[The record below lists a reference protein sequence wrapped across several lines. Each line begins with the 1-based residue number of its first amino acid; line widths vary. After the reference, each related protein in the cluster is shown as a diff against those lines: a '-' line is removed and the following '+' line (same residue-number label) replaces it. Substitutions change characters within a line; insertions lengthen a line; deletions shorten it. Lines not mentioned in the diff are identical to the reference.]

1 MPFSVTGNVWRP
13 LPRAGSGRTEK
24 RRTVRELQEGVV
36 MLSSLE
42 RMTGLDRRSHADVS
56 PAEMA
61 RALLERASA
70 DPIAVDQLLREAT
83 PLLNGRSEVSLR
95 QIETVLVETVLQ
107 NLHLEPDLE
116 PVALRLRLRHL
127 YRQALGDAE
136 PAEAAYR
143 RAFPGYVRQAVSTGL
158 LDRRLLDFELEALA
172 TRLMPER
179 DQLLTYT
186 GLATLI
192 DRYLLREL
200 EPGDDPTSEDSRLL
214 ETPQFFWMRVA
225 MGLALNEDDPTTWA
239 TRFYEV
245 MSTLRVVPSTP
256 TLFNAGTP
264 YPQLASCY
272 LADVEDSMDSI
283 LASAEEFGQLAKYA
297 GGLGASLTKLRAA
310 GSPVRGVNGR
320 SSGVIPF
327 AHFYDALINAV
338 NQGGRRRGTLAIY
351 LEPWHLELP
360 AFLDLKKNDGD
371 PYQRARRANT
381 ALWIPDLFM
390 KQILAGGE
398 WYLFDPAVAPEL
410 SELYGPEFEAAYWRL
425 AERAERG
432 ELPRRA
438 WRKLR
443 ARELF
448 REILATMQETSHP
461 WLVFKDA
468 GNLRSP
474 LRHAGVVHSSN
485 LCTEVFLPTSSEEI
499 AVCNLASVN
508 LVAHLTS
515 SPGTGLQLDEQKLA
529 ESVRTAIRM
538 LDNVIDINFYPVER
552 ARRSN
557 LQNRPV
563 GLGVM
568 GFADA
573 FARLGMAYGD
583 EASEEWTDRG
593 VELISFHAIAASA
606 ELARER
612 GPFPRFA
619 GSAWSAGRLP
629 IDTLDDLEAAR
640 GRPVTV
646 DRSARL
652 PWDELRAEV
661 ARGMRNG
668 TVMAIAPTASISL
681 IAGTS
686 PSLDPYYAAL
696 FTRQNLSGK
705 FLEVNRTLVDE
716 LKARG
721 LWESVRER
729 LVEERGDLRFIDE
742 IPDDL
747 KRRFPTAYQVPP
759 EAYVRLAARAQKWV
773 DMGISRNLYFQER
786 ALERMEAVYLTA
798 WELGLKST
806 YYVFMAPRMYAE
818 QSTVR
823 VNKALKRPRWNLEE
837 HVLEGDPAA
846 DLACEVCQ

>member
-1 MPFSVTGNVWRP
+1 MV
-13 LPRAGSGRTEK
+13 
-24 RRTVRELQEGVV
+24 
-36 MLSSLE
+36 SSLE
-42 RMTGLDRRSHADVS
+42 RMSRVDDWSRADVS
-56 PAEMA
+56 PGEIA
-61 RALLERASA
+61 RALLERAGA
-70 DPIAVDQLLREAT
+70 DPIAVDQLLREAL
-83 PLLNGRSEVSLR
+83 PLLGGPAGIDSEASIRAV
-95 QIETVLVETVLQ
+95 EAVLVETVLQ

-116 PVALRLRLRHL
+116 PVALRLRLRDL

-136 PAEAAYR
+136 PGEATYR
-143 RAFPGYVRQAVSTGL
+143 RAFPCYIRQAVSRGL

-172 TRLMPER
+172 ARLVPER
-179 DQLLTYT
+179 DELLTYT

-200 EPGDDPTSEDSRLL
+200 EPGDDPSEDSRLL

-239 TRFYEV
+239 ARFYEV

-390 KQILAGGE
+390 KQVMADGD

-432 ELPRRA
+432 ELPPRA

-583 EASEEWTDRG
+583 EASEEWTDRV

-652 PWDELRAEV
+652 PWEELRAEV

-705 FLEVNRTLVDE
+705 FLEVNRALVDE

-721 LWESVRER
+721 LWEAVRER

-742 IPDDL
+742 IPEDL

-823 VNKALKRPRWNLEE
+823 VNKAVKRPRWNLEE
-837 HVLEGDPAA
+837 HLPAGDPAA